1 MFIGGISLRL
11 FETTWSNLS
20 ALLDI
25 VGMPPVIKPSKSTED
40 IPAMFVSGVGGAGSA
55 QNLTFFGIGLPYWG
69 PQLPWYTKRS
79 GWASLWGSPVIT
91 GDRFGWGYAK
101 GGGPAYSKLLPVT
114 PLAAAG
120 YAMDSLLVGSE
131 LAQDY
136 LNEQMGQPYGDDP
149 WGNPYSY

>member
-11 FETTWSNLS
+11 FETTWSNLP
-20 ALLDI
+20 ALLQI
-25 VGMPPVIKPSKSTED
+25 VGLPAVTKPKTSTED
-40 IPAMFVSGVGGAGSA
+40 IPAIFVSGVGGAGRGMS
-55 QNLTFFGIGLPYWG
+55 GIGLPYWG
-69 PQLPWYTKRS
+69 TKLPWYTKRS

-101 GGGPAYSKLLPVT
+101 GGGPTYSKLLPVT
-114 PLAAAG
+114 PLAATG

-136 LNEQMGQPYGDDP
+136 LNEQMGQPYGADP